1 MAICST
7 QVLLL
12 IHVIRDSL
20 KVLLKHS
27 KHTSRRNFEYNCLIF
42 LNYLVIINEQPGTS
56 FDCPLSLTKRNFL
69 KSKTLVIFGMSAVR
83 QGFRKQCFNVLCP
96 FTLYFYFQ
104 TWDVYYFY
112 KACKYILFLKKFCSM
127 VHVRKHVQKQPSI
140 GVLKKGCFA
149 TLLKSHFGMSVLL

>member
-7 QVLLL
+7 QVLRS

-20 KVLLKHS
+20 KVLLKNS
-27 KHTSRRNFEYNCLIF
+27 KHILRYNFEYNCLIF

-56 FDCPLSLTKRNFL
+56 SDCPLSLTKRNFL

-83 QGFRKQCFNVLCP
+83 QDFRKQCFNVLCP
-96 FTLYFYFQ
+96 FTLHFYFQ

-112 KACKYILFLKKFCSM
+112 KACKYILFLKKIYTSIYAYTSIYLLTNFIL
-127 VHVRKHVQKQPSI
+127 PSS
-140 GVLKKGCFA
+140 
-149 TLLKSHFGMSVLL
+149 LLAIILEKESTF